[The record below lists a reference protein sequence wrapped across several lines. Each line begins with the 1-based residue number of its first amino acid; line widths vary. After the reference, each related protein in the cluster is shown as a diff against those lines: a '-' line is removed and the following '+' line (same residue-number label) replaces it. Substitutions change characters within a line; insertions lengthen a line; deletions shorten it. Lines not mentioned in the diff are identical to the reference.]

1 MSDSKSKFTT
11 PASFPVTSR
20 VAKEELRQLSTALV
34 GSVFAADLKREIVD
48 PANAEV
54 LALFSLT
61 PAQFNALPPA
71 NVHPDQI
78 ADEAMRTQVAADA
91 GWYKRYE
98 DKWQLDRNS
107 HKDCKLWLLAVQPDD
122 VFNLCVDDAG
132 GEGLEHRPAFTVGSI
147 LPRLITAIEEQKPA
161 ELKTVKADMEKP
173 FDPSAETLE
182 SWLTNKRR
190 LSARATT
197 HLNYA
202 FNDLDI
208 MQSVWTGLAP
218 LHLGSVSTFKLDW
231 TTKNRLPIQRTFA
244 LLCTALLAWERDMAD
259 SEQTVFEPTR
269 PRCPAPRSQCELSHQ
284 RHQTP
289 HRHCSVSSR

>member
-1 MSDSKSKFTT
+1 
-11 PASFPVTSR
+11 
-20 VAKEELRQLSTALV
+20 
-34 GSVFAADLKREIVD
+34 
-48 PANAEV
+48 
-54 LALFSLT
+54 
-61 PAQFNALPPA
+61 
-71 NVHPDQI
+71 
-78 ADEAMRTQVAADA
+78 
-91 GWYKRYE
+91 
-98 DKWQLDRNS
+98 
-107 HKDCKLWLLAVQPDD
+107 
-122 VFNLCVDDAG
+122 
-132 GEGLEHRPAFTVGSI
+132 
-147 LPRLITAIEEQKPA
+147 
-161 ELKTVKADMEKP
+161 MEKP

-197 HLNYA
+197 HLNYT

-269 PRCPAPRSQCELSHQ
+269 LSAGFRVVARDVAQ
-284 RHQTP
+284 DAP
-289 HRHCSVSSR
+289 HRALSASSATSDIKRLIASAQSLPAEDHRVMQRYMEAGLQVVTHKKTNPDYVVPPHFCANHGMCFHESSKCNANKPK